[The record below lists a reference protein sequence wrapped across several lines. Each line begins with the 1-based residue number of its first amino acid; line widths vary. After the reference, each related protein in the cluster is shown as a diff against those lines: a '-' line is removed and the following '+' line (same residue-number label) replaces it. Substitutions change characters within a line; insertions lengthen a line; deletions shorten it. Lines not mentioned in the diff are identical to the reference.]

1 MIDLTVPVQ
10 KRTEKRS
17 RLLLKAII
25 EVDGEPRSVRV
36 RDLSHTG
43 AQLNCDAPPGVG
55 SVITFKGR
63 SVTAQARIAWVTDHV
78 LGIAFLEA
86 LSDRALHDEVGS
98 TFRVSVPTAH
108 QPCQADETSV

>member
-1 MIDLTVPVQ
+1 MNDMTVPVQ

-25 EVDGEPRSVRV
+25 EVDGEPRAVRV

-43 AQLNCDAPPGVG
+43 AQLNCDEPPEVG
-55 SVITFKGR
+55 SMITFKGR
-63 SVTAQARIAWVTDHV
+63 TVTAQARIAWVTGHV
-78 LGIAFLEA
+78 LGITFLEA
-86 LSDRALHDEVGS
+86 LSDGALHDEVGL

-108 QPCQADETSV
+108 QPCQADETSP